1 MRDEKLAQRQALIR
15 QLRLYLENGECEPLY
30 TYLKTYSHLPGP
42 RGNLELAGVFADVVE
57 EFSAGHGVRI
67 WELCL
72 GMTQWSA
79 EQAPVNS
86 PQEFVPFCGT
96 LGIGVI
102 GARMMGFFDK
112 AIQELRRLSKD
123 PRWRMREAV
132 AMGLQTM
139 LDAKSQETLE
149 RLKDWIPTGNPLEL
163 RAVAAAVAEPS
174 ILKDKAIALVALGWH
189 ELIIEQLRRMQG
201 RRTEDFRVLR
211 QALGYTLSVVVARV
225 PEEGFDLI
233 DRWLATDES
242 DLRWIVK
249 SNLKKNRLSSR
260 YPEKVQRRLGQI

>member
-1 MRDEKLAQRQALIR
+1 MKEKQRDLRETLN
-15 QLRLYLENGECEPLY
+15 QLLDSFLRGASSEQIH
-30 TYLKTYSHLPGP
+30 TYLAENSHLPGP
-42 RGNLELAGVFADVVE
+42 RGNLELGAVFAQVVE
-57 EFSAGHGVRI
+57 EYSTEQAARI

-72 GMTQWSA
+72 SMAQRSA
-79 EQAPVNS
+79 EEAPVNS

-201 RRTEDFRVLR
+201 RKTEDFRVLR

-242 DLRWIVK
+242 DLRWIMK